1 MPPVSVTIEEGAG
14 RSSGAATA
22 YFLLLVAVSSW
33 AANLVVGRGLAG
45 VVGPLTLS
53 WTRWVVAF
61 LVVLPFAWGELR
73 ARRAVILRA
82 WRPIVGLGLVGFA
95 GSNALCYLALQ
106 WTTAVNASLINSA
119 GPLMM
124 FAASVVVLGERFRAR
139 QLVGLAL
146 ALIGVVGIVLRGEPR
161 ALLALEINRGDLL
174 MLLAVG
180 AWSVY
185 SIQLRRRPQEL
196 SPVALVA
203 ALIGVS
209 VVALTP
215 LAALE
220 ARLEPSLPTF
230 TAILYLGIFPSA
242 VSVLCWNRAVAL
254 IGAARSSVF
263 TYLMP
268 LIAALLATVF
278 LGERIE
284 PFHLVG
290 GGLVFAGLALTLAR
304 R

>member
-1 MPPVSVTIEEGAG
+1 MSATIEEGAG
-14 RSSGAATA
+14 RSGGAATA
-22 YFLLLVAVSSW
+22 YLLLLIAVSSW
-33 AANLVVGRGLAG
+33 AGNLVVGRGLAG

-53 WTRWVVAF
+53 WTRWVIAF

-73 ARRAVILRA
+73 ANRAVLLRA
-82 WRPIVGLGLVGFA
+82 WRPIVGLGLVGFTA
-95 GSNALCYLALQ
+95 SNALCYLALQ

-119 GPLMM
+119 GPLMI

-146 ALIGVVGIVLRGEPR
+146 AAIGVVGIVLRGEPR
-161 ALLALEINRGDLL
+161 ALLALEVNRGDLL
-174 MLLAVG
+174 MLLAIG

-185 SIQLRRRPQEL
+185 SIQLRRRPKEL

-220 ARLEPSLPTF
+220 AKLEPSLPTF

-242 VSVLCWNRAVAL
+242 VAVLCWNRAVAL

-268 LIAALLATVF
+268 LIAALLAMLF

-284 PFHLVG
+284 PFHILG
-290 GGLVFAGLALTLAR
+290 GGLVFTGLALTLAR